1 VKQSKLYSLLSNDNR
16 LQILSILSSNPS
28 RFTDIQKTLK
38 ISSPELARQIKRL
51 TEGSLIEKSG
61 ETYTLTQLGRL
72 VKDATQLT
80 AYLCEAADYLSTHNV
95 SPIPIHLLRTLDSL
109 SETRILPSAYSLL
122 DTLNAKVSTVKTR
135 YWDMS
140 DDYPSLLLG
149 TVEELLDEDVEIRI
163 LYPRVTIERARHEV
177 NTGILDRIHVK
188 ALPAVNV
195 TVVVSDSFAMLGLPD
210 RHGAIDRQHYL
221 FGESPRF
228 IDWCE
233 AFFLYSWERA
243 EII

>member
-1 VKQSKLYSLLSNDNR
+1 MKQSKLYSLLSNDNR
-16 LQILSILSSNPS
+16 LQILSILSRNPS
-28 RFTDIQKTLK
+28 RFNDIQKTLK
-38 ISSPELARQIKRL
+38 ISSPELARQISRL
-51 TEGSLIEKSG
+51 TEGLLIEKSG
-61 ETYTLTQLGRL
+61 DSYILTQLGRL

-80 AYLCEAADYLSTHNV
+80 AYLSEAVDYLSTHDV
-95 SPIPIHLLRTLDSL
+95 SPIPVHLLRTLDSL

-122 DTLNAKVSTVKTR
+122 DTLKAKVSTVKTR

-163 LYPRVTIERARHEV
+163 LYPQVTIERARREV

-188 ALPAVNV
+188 TLPAVNA

-210 RHGAIDRQHYL
+210 RRGVIDRQHYL

-233 AFFLYSWERA
+233 AFFLYSWKRA
-243 EII
+243 EIV